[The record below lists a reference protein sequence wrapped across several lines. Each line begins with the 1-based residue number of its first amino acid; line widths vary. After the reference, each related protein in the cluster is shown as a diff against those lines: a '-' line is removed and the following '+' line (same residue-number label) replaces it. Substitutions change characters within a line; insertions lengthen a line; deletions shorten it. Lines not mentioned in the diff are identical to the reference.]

1 MENIKDENPKEEVK
15 TMAGKYLDPKAD
27 LTFKLVFGEHKD
39 LVMSLLNALLPLE
52 PDGQI
57 VSVEYWPSE
66 LVPENPG
73 KKDSVVDVRCEDQ
86 QGRQFIVEMQ
96 LYWNQY
102 FKNRVLLNASKAV
115 VKQLK
120 EGEGYNLIHPV
131 YCLNLINDIGFE
143 SEPDE
148 FYHDYAIVNVAHSDR
163 IIEGLRFVFVEL
175 PKFANKRV
183 QSDARISSVEREQTR
198 PKVKFRPESIAEKKM
213 AVLWLRFLTEINKKT
228 EEAPAELLENE
239 ATRKAL
245 SIVEKSAMSEDQLYA
260 YDKFWMAVT
269 DEEGFLEARYS
280 RGLREGR
287 AEAKAEAEA
296 KARQEKLDSARKMK
310 AKGFSADDIVDII
323 GITPEELK
331 TL

>member
-1 MENIKDENPKEEVK
+1 MENNNDKKTKEEI
-15 TMAGKYLDPKAD
+15 MAGKYLDPKAD

-39 LVMSLLNALLPLE
+39 LVMSLLNALLPLD

-57 VSVEYWPSE
+57 TSVEYLPSE

-96 LYWNQY
+96 MYWNHHFQQ
-102 FKNRVLLNASKAV
+102 RVLLNASKAV
-115 VKQLK
+115 VRQLK
-120 EGEGYNLIHPV
+120 DGEGYNLIQPV
-131 YCLNLINDIGFE
+131 YCLNLVNDIGFK

-175 PKFANKRV
+175 PKF
-183 QSDARISSVEREQTR
+183 
-198 PKVKFRPESIAEKKM
+198 RPESIAEKKM
-213 AVLWLRFLTEINKKT
+213 AVLWLRFLTEINRKT
-228 EEAPAELLENE
+228 SEAPAELLANE

-245 SIVEKSAMSEDQLYA
+245 SLVEKSAMSEAQLYA

-269 DEEGFLEARYS
+269 DEAGFLEARYQ
-280 RGLREGR
+280 RGMTEGMEKCRAKGLEEGR
-287 AEAKAEAEA
+287 AEGRAKGLEEGRAEGEHSKALET
-296 KARQEKLDSARKMK
+296 ARQMKSDGMSTELIAKYTGLLPEAIEKL
-310 AKGFSADDIVDII
+310 
-323 GITPEELK
+323 
-331 TL
+331 

>member
-1 MENIKDENPKEEVK
+1 MENINDKK
-15 TMAGKYLDPKAD
+15 TKVVNEMMAGKYLDPKAD

-57 VSVEYWPSE
+57 TSVEYLPTE

-96 LYWNQY
+96 MYWNQY
-102 FKNRVLLNASKAV
+102 FKSRVLLNASKAV

-120 EGEGYNLIHPV
+120 DGEGYNLIQPV

-143 SEPDE
+143 SGPDE

-175 PKFANKRV
+175 PKF
-183 QSDARISSVEREQTR
+183 
-198 PKVKFRPESIAEKKM
+198 RPESIAEKKM
-213 AVLWLRFLTEINKKT
+213 AVLWLRFLTEINRKT
-228 EEAPAELLENE
+228 DEAPAELLENE

-245 SIVEKSAMSEDQLYA
+245 SLVEKSAMTEAQLHA

-269 DEEGFLEARYS
+269 DEAGFLEARYH
-280 RGLREGR
+280 RGMTEGLEKGRAEGMEKGRAEGR
-287 AEAKAEAEA
+287 AEGVAKANREHA
-296 KARQEKLDSARKMK
+296 SKMK
-310 AKGFSADDIVDII
+310 ALNMPDEII
-323 GITPEELK
+323 SQITGLSMEEIEKL
-331 TL
+331 

>member
-1 MENIKDENPKEEVK
+1 MENDNDKK
-15 TMAGKYLDPKAD
+15 TKVVNEMMAGKYLDPKAD

-57 VSVEYWPSE
+57 TSVEYLPTE

-96 LYWNQY
+96 MYWNQY
-102 FKNRVLLNASKAV
+102 FKSRVLLNASKAV

-120 EGEGYNLIHPV
+120 DGEGYNLIQPV

-143 SEPDE
+143 SGPDE

-175 PKFANKRV
+175 PKF
-183 QSDARISSVEREQTR
+183 
-198 PKVKFRPESIAEKKM
+198 RPESIAEKKM
-213 AVLWLRFLTEINKKT
+213 AVLWLRFLTEINRKT
-228 EEAPAELLENE
+228 DEAPAELLENE

-245 SIVEKSAMSEDQLYA
+245 SLVEKSAMTEAQLHA

-269 DEEGFLEARYS
+269 DEAGFLEARYH
-280 RGLREGR
+280 RGMTEGLEKGRAEGMEKGRAEGR
-287 AEAKAEAEA
+287 AEGVAKANREHA
-296 KARQEKLDSARKMK
+296 SKMK
-310 AKGFSADDIVDII
+310 ALNMPDEII
-323 GITPEELK
+323 SQITGLSMEEIEKL
-331 TL
+331 

>member
-1 MENIKDENPKEEVK
+1 
-15 TMAGKYLDPKAD
+15 
-27 LTFKLVFGEHKD
+27 
-39 LVMSLLNALLPLE
+39 MSLLNALLPLE

-57 VSVEYWPSE
+57 TSVEYLPTE

-96 LYWNQY
+96 MYWNQY
-102 FKNRVLLNASKAV
+102 FKSRVLLNASKAV

-120 EGEGYNLIHPV
+120 DGEGYNLIQPV

-143 SEPDE
+143 SGPDE

-175 PKFANKRV
+175 PKF
-183 QSDARISSVEREQTR
+183 
-198 PKVKFRPESIAEKKM
+198 RPESIAEKKM
-213 AVLWLRFLTEINKKT
+213 AVLWLRFLTEINRKT
-228 EEAPAELLENE
+228 DEAPAELLENE

-245 SIVEKSAMSEDQLYA
+245 SLVEKSAMTEAQLHA

-269 DEEGFLEARYS
+269 DEAGFLEARYH
-280 RGLREGR
+280 RGMTEGLEKGRAEGMEKGRAEGR
-287 AEAKAEAEA
+287 AEGVAKANREHAC
-296 KARQEKLDSARKMK
+296 KMK
-310 AKGFSADDIVDII
+310 ALNMPDEII
-323 GITPEELK
+323 SQITGLSMDETEKL
-331 TL
+331 

>member
-1 MENIKDENPKEEVK
+1 MENINDKK
-15 TMAGKYLDPKAD
+15 TKVVNEMMAGKYLDPKAD

-57 VSVEYWPSE
+57 TSVEYLPTE

-96 LYWNQY
+96 MYWNQY
-102 FKNRVLLNASKAV
+102 FKSRVLLNASKAV

-120 EGEGYNLIHPV
+120 DGEGYNLIQPV

-143 SEPDE
+143 SGPDE

-175 PKFANKRV
+175 PKF
-183 QSDARISSVEREQTR
+183 
-198 PKVKFRPESIAEKKM
+198 RPESIAEKKM
-213 AVLWLRFLTEINKKT
+213 AVLWLRFLTEINRKT
-228 EEAPAELLENE
+228 DEAPAELLENE

-245 SIVEKSAMSEDQLYA
+245 SLVEKSAMTEAQLHA

-269 DEEGFLEARYS
+269 DEAGFLEARYH
-280 RGLREGR
+280 RGMTEGLEKGR
-287 AEAKAEAEA
+287 AEGMEKGLAQGMEKGRAEGVAKANREHAC
-296 KARQEKLDSARKMK
+296 KMK
-310 AKGFSADDIVDII
+310 ALNMPDEMISQ
-323 GITPEELK
+323 ITGLSMDEIEKL
-331 TL
+331 

>member
-1 MENIKDENPKEEVK
+1 MENINDKK
-15 TMAGKYLDPKAD
+15 TKVVNEMMAGKYLDPKAD

-57 VSVEYWPSE
+57 TSVEYLPTE

-96 LYWNQY
+96 MYWNQY
-102 FKNRVLLNASKAV
+102 FKSRVLLNASKAV

-120 EGEGYNLIHPV
+120 DGEGYNLIQPV

-143 SEPDE
+143 SGPDE

-175 PKFANKRV
+175 PKF
-183 QSDARISSVEREQTR
+183 
-198 PKVKFRPESIAEKKM
+198 RPESIAEKKM
-213 AVLWLRFLTEINKKT
+213 AVLWLRFLTEINRKT
-228 EEAPAELLENE
+228 DEAPAELLENE

-245 SIVEKSAMSEDQLYA
+245 SLVEKSAMTEAQLHA

-269 DEEGFLEARYS
+269 DEAGFLEARYH
-280 RGLREGR
+280 RGMTEGLEKGRAEGMEKGRAEGR
-287 AEAKAEAEA
+287 AEGVAKANREHA
-296 KARQEKLDSARKMK
+296 SKMK
-310 AKGFSADDIVDII
+310 ALNMSDEMISQ
-323 GITPEELK
+323 ITGLSMEEIEKL
-331 TL
+331 

>member
-1 MENIKDENPKEEVK
+1 MENDNDKKKKVVNEM
-15 TMAGKYLDPKAD
+15 MAGKYLDPKAD
-27 LTFKLVFGEHKD
+27 FTFKLVFGEHKD

-57 VSVEYWPSE
+57 TSVEYLPTE

-96 LYWNQY
+96 MYWNQY
-102 FKNRVLLNASKAV
+102 FKSRVLLNASKAV

-120 EGEGYNLIHPV
+120 DGEGYNLIQPV

-143 SEPDE
+143 SGPDE

-175 PKFANKRV
+175 PKFK
-183 QSDARISSVEREQTR
+183 
-198 PKVKFRPESIAEKKM
+198 PESIAEKKM
-213 AVLWLRFLTEINKKT
+213 AVLWLRFLTEINRKT
-228 EEAPAELLENE
+228 DEAPAELLENE

-245 SIVEKSAMSEDQLYA
+245 SLVEKSAMTEAQLHA

-269 DEEGFLEARYS
+269 DEAGFLEARYH
-280 RGLREGR
+280 RGMTEGLEKGR
-287 AEAKAEAEA
+287 AEGMEKGLAQGMEKGRAEGVAKANREHAC
-296 KARQEKLDSARKMK
+296 KMK
-310 AKGFSADDIVDII
+310 ALNMPDEMISQ
-323 GITPEELK
+323 ITGLSMDEIEKL
-331 TL
+331 

>member
-1 MENIKDENPKEEVK
+1 MENINDKK
-15 TMAGKYLDPKAD
+15 TKVVNEMMAGKYLDPKAD

-57 VSVEYWPSE
+57 TSVDYLPTE

-96 LYWNQY
+96 MYWNQY
-102 FKNRVLLNASKAV
+102 FKSRVLLNASKAV

-120 EGEGYNLIHPV
+120 DGEGYNLIQPV

-148 FYHDYAIVNVAHSDR
+148 FYHDYAIVNVAHTDR

-175 PKFANKRV
+175 PKFK
-183 QSDARISSVEREQTR
+183 
-198 PKVKFRPESIAEKKM
+198 PESIAEKKM
-213 AVLWLRFLTEINKKT
+213 AVLWLRFLTEINRKT
-228 EEAPAELLENE
+228 DEAPAELLENE

-245 SIVEKSAMSEDQLYA
+245 SLVEKSAMTEAQLHA

-269 DEEGFLEARYS
+269 DEAGFLEARYH
-280 RGLREGR
+280 RGMTEGLEKGRAEGMEKGRAEGR
-287 AEAKAEAEA
+287 AEGVAKANREHAC
-296 KARQEKLDSARKMK
+296 KMK
-310 AKGFSADDIVDII
+310 ALNMPDEII
-323 GITPEELK
+323 SQITGLSMDEIEKL
-331 TL
+331 